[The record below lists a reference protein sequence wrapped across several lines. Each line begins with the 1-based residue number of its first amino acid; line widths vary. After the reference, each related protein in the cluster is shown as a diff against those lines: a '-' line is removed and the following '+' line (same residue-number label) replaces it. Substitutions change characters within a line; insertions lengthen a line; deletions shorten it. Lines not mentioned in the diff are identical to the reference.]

1 MIVEREEG
9 RTSFKSHYFDRPN
22 FSRMISVL
30 RESFSFFGNY
40 LKEDYQTFYKS
51 TSLCHFFPFFPL
63 HELISY
69 CIFLALFYNLFYSDV
84 GQERSTVCLTQMNT
98 NIVIEQ

>member
-51 TSLCHFFPFFPL
+51 TSLCHFFPL
-63 HELISY
+63 S
-69 CIFLALFYNLFYSDV
+69 FLCMNLFH
-84 GQERSTVCLTQMNT
+84 
-98 NIVIEQ
+98 IVFFSPLLQPILQ